1 MDNLETCVGGKELI
15 ALMHLVCKPGA
26 RIVKGYTC
34 EYEKGVLKPLEP
46 VELHEGEEVIVSVE
60 RKIAHGLAEL
70 VESLRKETP
79 KVDNPERLL
88 EEMRK

>member
-1 MDNLETCVGGKELI
+1 MGKELI
-15 ALMHLVCKPGA
+15 APMHLVYKWGLGLSKVI
-26 RIVKGYTC
+26 RVR
-34 EYEKGVLKPLEP
+34 YEKGVLKPLEP
-46 VELHEGEEVIVSVE
+46 VEFREGEEVIVSIE